1 MQISDST
8 NTNNNS
14 QLSQLLS
21 QLADAPDT
29 VHFNQ
34 VLEVIDNYYDF
45 TPTRFTSGEGAHQR
59 INEAGTNEGSCKVF
73 GFALLHSLDR
83 AQTLHCFG
91 DYYRVDV
98 LQNPEG
104 VDHGNIR
111 NFLRSE
117 WAGIE
122 FDVPPL
128 ALKSVA

>member
-1 MQISDST
+1 MSDST

-128 ALKSVA
+128 